1 MTSKTHER
9 QHAGAITSF
18 APLVLLVVLLVITVR
33 NFGTDILSGASQMV
47 LLLCSALCV
56 LLGKVVM
63 HRPFKMFEEAI
74 TRNVSSVATALV
86 ILLFIGSLSGTWM
99 VSGVVPTLIYYGL
112 QVMHPAIVL
121 LLTCVICALVSVM
134 TGSSWTTVATIGIAL
149 MGIGKALGFQEG
161 WVAGAIISG
170 AYFGDKISP
179 LSDTTVLAAS
189 VSGVPLFVHIR
200 NMLRTTVPSMVVT
213 LLIFGVAGCILEHA
227 TSAEA
232 AQFANALTNRFV
244 ISPWLLI
251 VPLLTALMIARRL
264 SPIVTLF
271 LSTII
276 GVVAA
281 VLVQTDVMRDI
292 DPSIF
297 RAALTSCFG
306 STEVPTSDPLL
317 SSLVSTRGMA
327 GMLST
332 IWLILCAMCFG
343 ACMQAGGMVEGMT
356 RVLLRMVRGRF
367 SLVTSHVVTGLL
379 LNIAVADQY
388 LCILLSANIFR
399 RAYTQLGY
407 EPKLL
412 SRTTEDSVT
421 VTSVLVPWNT
431 CGMTQST
438 VLGVSTLAY
447 LPFCFFNILS
457 PIMSIIIS
465 GKLEK
470 LSKPS
475 VKE

>member
-1 MTSKTHER
+1 
-9 QHAGAITSF
+9 
-18 APLVLLVVLLVITVR
+18 
-33 NFGTDILSGASQMV
+33 
-47 LLLCSALCV
+47 
-56 LLGKVVM
+56 
-63 HRPFKMFEEAI
+63 
-74 TRNVSSVATALV
+74 
-86 ILLFIGSLSGTWM
+86 
-99 VSGVVPTLIYYGL
+99 
-112 QVMHPAIVL
+112 
-121 LLTCVICALVSVM
+121 
-134 TGSSWTTVATIGIAL
+134 
-149 MGIGKALGFQEG
+149 
-161 WVAGAIISG
+161 
-170 AYFGDKISP
+170 
-179 LSDTTVLAAS
+179 
-189 VSGVPLFVHIR
+189 
-200 NMLRTTVPSMVVT
+200 
-213 LLIFGVAGCILEHA
+213 
-227 TSAEA
+227 
-232 AQFANALTNRFV
+232 
-244 ISPWLLI
+244 
-251 VPLLTALMIARRL
+251 MIARRL

-306 STEVPTSDPLL
+306 STEVPTSDTLL

-388 LCILLSANIFR
+388 LCILLSANIR